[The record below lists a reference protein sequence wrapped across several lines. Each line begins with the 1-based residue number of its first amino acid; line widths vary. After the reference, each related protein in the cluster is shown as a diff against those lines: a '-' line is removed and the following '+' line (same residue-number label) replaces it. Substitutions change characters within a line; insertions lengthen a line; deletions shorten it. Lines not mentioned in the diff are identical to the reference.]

1 MPIHPMPALAAKF
14 PKNGGKSTMKIDNW
28 TVNPKI
34 TEDVIVEAVERC
46 RSSLDNPGFCLCC
59 GCEADGV
66 EPDARK
72 YKCEAC
78 GAPAVDGA
86 EELLMRIAL

>member
-1 MPIHPMPALAAKF
+1 
-14 PKNGGKSTMKIDNW
+14 MKIDNW

-34 TEDVIVEAVERC
+34 TEDVIAEAVERGMTG
-46 RSSLDNPGFCLCC
+46 LDNPGFCLCC
-59 GCEADGV
+59 GVEVEGV

-72 YKCEAC
+72 YKYEAC
-78 GAPAVDGA
+78 GAPAVYGA